1 LEKKKQ
7 HIIPECYQR
16 AWCDPATPSGQE
28 PFVWLIPRDDPKGG
42 RRKSPQN
49 ALKEIDAYT
58 VKLIG
63 GTRNLIVEDSLA
75 GIESAF
81 SSLREVIGKRDLTD
95 RERGVLCLF
104 TAAMFS
110 RTLDQRD
117 NWTDN
122 FTRLRD
128 MTKAAEDAYNTN
140 HALSNVADTMVQ
152 HAHPLSISWT
162 LESMAGLLFAMTLT
176 ILEAADEV
184 GFVTSDTPC
193 MIMHP
198 DTHKWPPMFRNPGLA
213 LPNTEVI
220 MPISPRF
227 CLAFSHYHWLAP
239 QIRIPNEK
247 LENINRATR
256 RHSRAF
262 IISRSREAKDCW
274 FKEYELP
281 ADAWENTHKP
291 DDLQINPLLK
301 EVPVLPFERKH
312 KSKEKE

>member
-7 HIIPECYQR
+7 HIIPKCYQQ
-16 AWCDPATPSGQE
+16 AWCDPATPSNQE
-28 PFVWLIPRDDPKGG
+28 PFVWLIPRDDPRGG

-49 ALKEIDAYT
+49 AFKEIDAYT
-58 VKLIG
+58 VKLTD
-63 GTRNLIVEDSLA
+63 GTRNLIMEDSLG

-81 SSLREVIGKRDLTD
+81 SGLRNAIGKRGLTD
-95 RERGVLCLF
+95 NERGVLCLF

-128 MTKAAEDAYNTN
+128 MTKAVEDSYNTN
-140 HALSNVADTMVQ
+140 HALSNAADTMLQ

-176 ILEAADEV
+176 ILEAADEL
-184 GFVTSDTPC
+184 GFITSDTPC

-198 DTHKWPPMFRNPGLA
+198 DRHKWPPNFRSPGLG
-213 LPNTEVI
+213 LQNTEVI
-220 MPISPRF
+220 MPVSPRF

-239 QIRIPNEK
+239 TISIPSEK
-247 LENINRATR
+247 LNNINRSTR
-256 RHSRAF
+256 RHSREF
-262 IISRSREAKDCW
+262 IISRSKETRDCW
-274 FKEYELP
+274 FEEYELP
-281 ADAWENTHKP
+281 ADAWENTHQP

-301 EVPVLPFERKH
+301 EVPDFILELGR
-312 KSKEKE
+312 KSKEKK

>member
-7 HIIPECYQR
+7 HIIPKCYQH

-28 PFVWLIPRDDPKGG
+28 PFVWLIPRDDPRDV

-49 ALKEIDAYT
+49 AFKEKDAYT
-58 VKLIG
+58 VKLMD
-63 GTRNLIVEDSLA
+63 GTRNLIMEDSLG

-81 SSLREVIGKRDLTD
+81 SGLRDMIGKRDLTD

-140 HALSNVADTMVQ
+140 HVLSNVADTMVQ
-152 HAHPLSISWT
+152 HAHPLSIAWT

-176 ILEAADEV
+176 ILETAHEI
-184 GFVTSDTPC
+184 GFITSDTPC

-198 DTHKWPPMFRNPGLA
+198 DTHKWPPMFRSPGLA
-213 LPNTEVI
+213 LPHTEVI
-220 MPISPRF
+220 LPLSPQF
-227 CLAFSHYHWLAP
+227 CLGYSHYHWLP
-239 QIRIPNEK
+239 PLISIPNEK
-247 LENINRATR
+247 LDNINRATR
-256 RHSRAF
+256 RHSREF
-262 IISRSREAKDCW
+262 IISRTKEARDCW
-274 FKEYELP
+274 FKEYEMP
-281 ADAWENTHKP
+281 ADSWENTHQP

-301 EVPVLPFERKH
+301 EVPDFIFELDRA
-312 KSKEKE
+312 SKEKK